1 MSNDSF
7 VHNEPTRLNHHGLF
21 LSWLFLP
28 PFFHEL
34 PNKSR
39 KAKSGKNKNVQ
50 LFFFFLTIPSRLRC
64 VRHHTCNRMNLWPVK
79 FHNEKEKR
87 GAKLR
92 HLYTLDNGICWTD
105 LYTSSKL
112 HKVNLP
118 TYSANVSS
126 FFFGKFIWAKKKE
139 KWPLRLEIDRD
150 SFFPFRHYVWT
161 TFQSCWI
168 SLKKIRKK
176 KCPRKEKLTWHSN
189 TRHVL
194 LYIFRSFG
202 HNL

>member
-1 MSNDSF
+1 MVSPRSLTSFLRHVFISFLNKGREPLLLVGRPDPSPQVLMSNDSF
-7 VHNEPTRLNHHGLF
+7 VHNEPTRLNHHGLV

-39 KAKSGKNKNVQ
+39 KAKSRKNKNVQ

-79 FHNEKEKR
+79 FHCNEKEKR

-112 HKVNLP
+112 HKVNLA

-126 FFFGKFIWAKKKE
+126 FFWGNLFR

-150 SFFPFRHYVWT
+150 SFFLLFAIM
-161 TFQSCWI
+161 CE
-168 SLKKIRKK
+168 L
-176 KCPRKEKLTWHSN
+176 HSS
-189 TRHVL
+189 HVE
-194 LYIFRSFG
+194 
-202 HNL
+202 